1 MKSHSA
7 ALTYHKPLL
16 RVLPILAIL
25 LLAAFFRL
33 VALDH
38 QPMRGDEAFALENF
52 VKRPLSESLK
62 EIAPIEP
69 LPPGNYA
76 MFRAWGLWV
85 GIESLWSFRLFPAL
99 SNMIGVAAIYALSKM
114 WGNRRIALVAAL
126 VWAIMPAMIW
136 QAQDA
141 RNYAPWV
148 SLSALAVIQ
157 GLRVLKGKDDS
168 WRDWVLYALFAGLAL
183 MIAYQEAAILIS
195 SAVFAIGTF
204 WDERKRLLRFLF
216 IQGALLVLTA
226 TIFLSVQGDLLW
238 NGGYGGN
245 LEFFSLGELLAF
257 PTILIF
263 WDLLPVS
270 VSYSVG
276 ALIWLVGISSVWWLW
291 RTEKRRQELIFS
303 ISLLILPVFMLSI
316 AALNWQ
322 VFHARYVLASTM
334 GLALLVALLW
344 DRLWQKRRVM
354 AVILSLFVFGS
365 FGYSLLHYFD
375 SYRKAVDWGTLVE
388 WMSEMLTPTDVV
400 IQQSHDPAFSWHF
413 AHTATG
419 AREVN
424 LPVHPEQQRD
434 EIEQAL
440 ANLTD
445 HQAIAWTV
453 GREFQ
458 DWPNQGV
465 VQDWLSTNRQI
476 WFQGESDGIPYAAYL
491 PVEPSSDEINM
502 MVNQGEIFGHPDVVE
517 LRGYLLDTTPDAL
530 LLRLFWVPIQQSAVP
545 LKVFIH
551 LVRMGERQPSAQ
563 ADKPPLIA
571 SDSWTSEEM
580 LREIYTLPKENL
592 PAGDYSIYVGW
603 YDPVTGIRLPVNGQ
617 DSTQLT
623 SVSIP

>member
-1 MKSHSA
+1 MKSHTA

-16 RVLPILAIL
+16 QVLPILAIL
-25 LLAAFFRL
+25 LLAAFVRL
-33 VALDH
+33 IALDH
-38 QPMRGDEAFALENF
+38 QPLRGDEAFALENY
-52 VKRPLSESLK
+52 VNRPLDESLR

-85 GIESLWSFRLFPAL
+85 GKESLWSFRLFPAL
-99 SNMIGVAAIYALSKM
+99 SNLIGVAAIYTLGRM

-148 SLSALAVIQ
+148 SLSALAVLQ
-157 GLRVLKGKDDS
+157 GLKVLKGKEDS
-168 WRDWVLYALFAGLAL
+168 WWDWVFYALFAGLAL

-204 WDERKRLLRFLF
+204 REERKRLQRFLF
-216 IQGALLVLTA
+216 IQGALLGFTAIVFLT
-226 TIFLSVQGDLLW
+226 LQGDLLW

-245 LEFFSLGELLAF
+245 LEFFSLRELLAF
-257 PTILIF
+257 PAILVF

-270 VSYSVG
+270 VSYPVG
-276 ALIWLVGISSVWWLW
+276 ALIWLVGIFSVVWLW

-303 ISLLILPVFMLSI
+303 MSLLILPVFMLSV
-316 AALNWQ
+316 AGMQWQ
-322 VFHARYVLASTM
+322 VFHARYVLASAM

-344 DRLWQKRRVM
+344 DRLWQKRRVL
-354 AVILSLFVFGS
+354 AVCLSLLIFGS
-365 FGYSLLHYFD
+365 FGYGLMQYFD
-375 SYRKAVDWGTLVE
+375 SYRKAVDWGALVE
-388 WMSEMLTPTDVV
+388 WMSEMLTPADVV

-424 LPVHPEQQRD
+424 LPVHPEQQRE

-445 HQAIAWTV
+445 HQAIVWTV

-458 DWPNQGV
+458 DWPNRGV
-465 VQDWLSTNRQI
+465 VQEWLSKNRQI

-491 PVEPSSDEINM
+491 PVEPSSAEINR
-502 MVNQGEIFGHPDVVE
+502 MVNQGEIFGQPDVVE
-517 LRGYLLDTTPDAL
+517 LRGYILDTTPDAL
-530 LLRLFWVPIQQSAVP
+530 LLRLFWVPIQQSDVP

-571 SDSWTSEEM
+571 TDFWPSGEM
-580 LREIYTLPKENL
+580 LREIYVLPKENL

-617 DSTQLT
+617 DATQLM

>member
-7 ALTYHKPLL
+7 ALTRSQPLL
-16 RVLPILAIL
+16 QFLPILAVL
-25 LLAAFFRL
+25 LLAAFVRL
-33 VALDH
+33 IALDH
-38 QPMRGDEAFALENF
+38 QPLRGDEAFTLENY
-52 VKRPLSESLK
+52 VNRPLDESLR
-62 EIAPIEP
+62 EVAPVEP
-69 LPPGNYA
+69 VPPGIYA
-76 MFRAWGLWV
+76 MYRAWGLWV
-85 GIESLWSFRLFPAL
+85 GKESLWSFRLFPAF
-99 SNMIGVAAIYALSKM
+99 SNLIGVAAVYTLGRSWGSK
-114 WGNRRIALVAAL
+114 RIALIAAL

-141 RNYAPWV
+141 RNYAQWV
-148 SLSALAVIQ
+148 SVSTLAVVQ
-157 GLRVLKGKDDS
+157 GLRVFKARTVS
-168 WRDWVLYALFAGLAL
+168 WRGWLPYALYAGLAL

-195 SAVFAIGTF
+195 LAVFTIGTP
-204 WDERKRLLRFLF
+204 RKKGKRLQRLLF
-216 IQGALLVLTA
+216 IQGALLGFTAIVFLT
-226 TIFLSVQGDLLW
+226 LQGDLLW
-238 NGGYGGN
+238 SGGYGGN
-245 LEFFSLGELLAF
+245 LEFISLGEMLAL
-257 PTILIF
+257 PTTLIF
-263 WDLLPVS
+263 LDLLPVS
-270 VSYSVG
+270 MSYPVG
-276 ALIWLVGISSVWWLW
+276 ALIWLVGIFSVVWLW

-316 AALNWQ
+316 AGLNWQ
-322 VFHARYVLASTM
+322 VFHARYVLASAM

-344 DRLWQKRRVM
+344 DRLWQKRRVL
-354 AVILSLFVFGS
+354 AVCLSLLIFGAFS
-365 FGYSLLHYFD
+365 YGLMQYFD

-400 IQQSHDPAFSWHF
+400 IQQSRDPAFSWHF

-440 ANLTD
+440 ANLTG
-445 HQAIAWTV
+445 HQAIVWTV

-465 VQDWLSTNRQI
+465 VQDWLSTNRQV

-491 PVEPSSDEINM
+491 PVEPSSDEINR
-502 MVNQGEIFGHPDVVE
+502 MVHQGEIFGQPGVVE
-517 LRGYLLDTTPDAL
+517 LRGYILDTTPDAL
-530 LLRLFWVPIQQSAVP
+530 LLRLFWVPIQQSDVP

-571 SDSWTSEEM
+571 TDFWPSGEM
-580 LREIYTLPKENL
+580 LREIYMLPKENL
-592 PAGDYSIYVGW
+592 PAGDYSIHVGW

-617 DSTQLT
+617 DSIQLT